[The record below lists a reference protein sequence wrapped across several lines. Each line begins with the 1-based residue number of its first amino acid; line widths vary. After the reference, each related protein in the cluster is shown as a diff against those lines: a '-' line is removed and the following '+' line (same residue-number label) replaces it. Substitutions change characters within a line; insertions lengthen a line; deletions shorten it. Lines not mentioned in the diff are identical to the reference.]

1 MPASSPS
8 PDLDLGS
15 DAPRTRAVLERQSR
29 IVSLVEAA
37 TNVAVGYF
45 LAILT
50 QIVVFPWFGIDVG
63 VSTHMTIGLVFLGVS
78 LIRSYLLRRLFEGIA
93 ARHGA

>member
-1 MPASSPS
+1 M
-8 PDLDLGS
+8 
-15 DAPRTRAVLERQSR
+15 
-29 IVSLVEAA
+29 SLVEAA
-37 TNVAVGYF
+37 ANVTVGYA

-63 VSTHMTIGLVFLGVS
+63 AGVHMTIGLVFLGVS

-93 ARHGA
+93 ARHGAADNAAHDVRTNR